1 MPDDARAKTPL
12 HQTRVTRLVR
22 LVWVWGPAFLV
33 MAAIYSVSSLQDIGP
48 LPGDLSDKT
57 GHFGGYALLGAVVIR
72 ATAGARWTGVT
83 GQSALVAW
91 VICALYGVSDEWHQ
105 GFVPGRTVALDDW
118 VADAAGAATA
128 ILAIAAVARV
138 MRRRARTV

>member
-1 MPDDARAKTPL
+1 
-12 HQTRVTRLVR
+12 
-22 LVWVWGPAFLV
+22 

-57 GHFGGYALLGAVVIR
+57 GHFGGYALLGAVMIR
-72 ATAGARWTGVT
+72 ATAGARWSGVT
-83 GQSALVAW
+83 GWSALGAW
-91 VICALYGVSDEWHQ
+91 VICALYGLSDEWHQ

-128 ILAIAAVARV
+128 ILATVAIARL
-138 MRRRARTV
+138 RGSRARTV